1 MPVQLSSPAV
11 TPASESASYPHA
23 WFPRILI
30 EAPDPNRDAEVHVD
44 IVPFRELDKGGKELM
59 PNCWRRM
66 HLERLFADSEF
77 DENQVAAVAEIL
89 AGATVAQ
96 KLGLAQVVM
105 YAALEAKGKELG
117 VI

>member
-30 EAPDPNRDAEVHVD
+30 EAPDPNRDAEVHVE
-44 IVPFRELDKGGKELM
+44 IAPFRELEKGVKELM
-59 PNCWRRM
+59 PNCRRRM
-66 HLERLFADSEF
+66 HLERLFEASEF
-77 DENQVAAVAEIL
+77 DQKQVEAVLQVL

-96 KLGLAQVVM
+96 KLALAQVVM

-117 VI
+117 VL